1 MELFLIL
8 FCVRDLPKIS
18 FYSPVVVVVGKALNE
33 EEEKEL
39 EDVMKA
45 SEQIMTLDQF
55 VDKYGG
61 EDETQDQVETRD
73 PDEICLVTW

>member
-1 MELFLIL
+1 MYGIY
-8 FCVRDLPKIS
+8 KKNS
-18 FYSPVVVVVGKALNE
+18 FYSPVVVVVGRALNG

-39 EDVMKA
+39 EEIMKA
-45 SEQIMTLDQF
+45 SEDIMTLDQF
-55 VDKYGG
+55 VDKHGG